1 MQFVYSE
8 NYDACEFLFLEKAQY
23 ATITTFKFSK
33 NLPKI
38 IFAEARL
45 EAGSFLDR
53 KWNHQ
58 QFGHPD

>member
-8 NYDACEFLFLEKAQY
+8 NYGACEFLFLEKAQY

-45 EAGSFLDR
+45 EAGSFSDR
-53 KWNHQ
+53 N
-58 QFGHPD
+58 